1 MKSQG
6 SIYVAVVFAA
16 LIGYFTYQW
25 WFNPTRD
32 VKRRLGDVA
41 ESLSMAPNEKDVDR
55 LARVAKL
62 RRYLATDLHVRIG
75 TAPEI
80 TSREMALG
88 VVSGVRPATGGWDIA
103 FADVQIVMESDTTAH
118 AFVSVELTTRDAQ
131 DQPSMDSRDASI
143 NLAKQDGEWVITQAE
158 AKELPPGVR

>member
-1 MKSQG
+1 MRSQG
-6 SIYVAVVFAA
+6 SIYVGVVFAA

-41 ESLSMAPNEKDVDR
+41 ESLSVTPNEKDIDR
-55 LARVAKL
+55 LARLAKL
-62 RRYLATDLHVRIG
+62 RRYLASDIRVRIG
-75 TAPEI
+75 AAPEI
-80 TSREMALG
+80 ASREMALG
-88 VVSGVRPATGGWDIA
+88 VVSGVRPAGGWDVA
-103 FADVQIVMESDTTAH
+103 FADVQIVMESKTTAH
-118 AFVSVELTTRDAQ
+118 AFVSVEVTTRDLQ

-158 AKELPPGVR
+158 AKELPAAVR

>member
-41 ESLSMAPNEKDVDR
+41 ESLSMTPNEKDVDR
-55 LARVAKL
+55 LARLARL
-62 RRYLATDLHVRIG
+62 RRCLAADLHVRIG
-75 TAPEI
+75 AAPEI

-88 VVSGVRPATGGWDIA
+88 VVAGVPPTTAGWDIA

-118 AFVSVELTTRDAQ
+118 AFVSVEVTTRDAQ
-131 DQPSMDSRDASI
+131 DQPSMDSRDASL
-143 NLAKQDGEWVITQAE
+143 NLAKQDGEWVITKAE
-158 AKELPPGVR
+158 ARELPPAVR

>member
-6 SIYVAVVFAA
+6 SVYVAVVFAA

-25 WFNPTRD
+25 WFNPARD

-41 ESLSMAPNEKDVDR
+41 ESLSMMSNEKDIDR
-55 LARVAKL
+55 LARLARL
-62 RRYLATDLHVRIG
+62 RRYLAGDIHVHVG

-80 TSREMALG
+80 TSREVALG
-88 VVSGVRPATGGWDIA
+88 VVSGVRPATGWDIA
-103 FADVQIVMESDTTAH
+103 FADVQIVMESKTTAH
-118 AFVSVELTTRDAQ
+118 AFVSVEVTTRDAQ

-143 NLAKQDGEWVITQAE
+143 NLAKQDGEWVITRAE
-158 AKELPPGVR
+158 ARDLPPAVR